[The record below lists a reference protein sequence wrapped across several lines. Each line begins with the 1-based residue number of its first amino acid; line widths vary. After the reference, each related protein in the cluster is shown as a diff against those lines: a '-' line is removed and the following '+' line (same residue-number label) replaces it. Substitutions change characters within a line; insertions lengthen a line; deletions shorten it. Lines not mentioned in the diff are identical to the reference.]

1 MEDEE
6 RQRKLEAGKA
16 KLAQFRQRKAQSDG
30 QNPSKKQK
38 KKRKTS
44 SCKQD
49 VHGLNTGQQSDEMYI
64 NSSQRVESAV
74 NTAVLKT
81 LPSGEVLKLEQ
92 VFSAEPESEISTTA
106 DDYSSEVNG
115 CNFVMKTGK
124 PTHLLMEEEFGIDD
138 SYSERGAQYSQTHLE
153 MMETELAGKQ
163 HEIEELNR
171 ELEEMRATYGTEGLQ
186 QLQEFEAAIK
196 QRDGIITQ
204 LTANL
209 QQARREKD
217 ETMREFLELTE
228 QSQKLQIQFQ
238 HLQASETLR
247 NSTHSNTAA
256 DLMQAKQQL
265 LTHQQQLEEQ
275 DHLLEDYHKKKED
288 FKMQISSL
296 EEKIKVYE
304 MEQDKKVENV
314 NKKEIQEKEAIIEAL
329 NKKIKEEEE
338 KTLELKD
345 KVIAIDKLLRELQ
358 EQVADKDQE
367 IRNMKLELSNS
378 KQKERQCSEEIKQLM
393 GTVEELQKRNH
404 KDSQLEIGTV
414 QRKEQEAQRK
424 LEQLQAELDEMYG
437 RQIVQMKQE
446 LIKQHMLQIEELKF
460 LHKEEMENTLKS
472 FSNIAVNEDQ
482 LKLMNVAIN
491 ELNIRLQDTNS
502 QKEKLKEE
510 LGVVSGEKSALRRQL
525 EDLFEELSFLR
536 DQIQRARQTI
546 AEQESKLSEAHK
558 SLSTV
563 EDLKAEIVSASES
576 RKELELKHEAE
587 VTNYKIKL
595 EMLEKEK
602 NAVLDRMAESQEA
615 ELERLRTQL
624 LFSHEEELSKLKE
637 DLEIE
642 HRINIEKLKDK
653 LGIHYKQQIDGLQN
667 EMSQKIETMQF
678 EKDSLITKQN
688 QLLLEISK
696 LKDLQES
703 LVNSKS
709 EEMTLQINKLQKEI
723 EILRQEEK
731 EKGTLEQEVQE
742 LQLKTELLEK
752 QMKEKENDLQE
763 KYAQLESE
771 NNILKDEKKALED
784 MLKIYTPMG
793 QEERL
798 IAIDPSKS
806 KSKDYSWQKEIE
818 MLTKENEEFKLQ
830 CSHLKEEIEKQR
842 NTFSFAE
849 KNFEVNYQ
857 ELQEEY
863 ACLLKVKD
871 ELEDSKT
878 KQELEYEN
886 KLKALSEELHL
897 QRINPVM
904 VKVKSSIDDD
914 KTFILETLGI
924 GEVVEKDT
932 TELMEKLEV
941 TKREKLELSEK
952 LTGLSEQL
960 KQTHDQINFLSE
972 EVKSLEQEKEQLS
985 QRCKE
990 LEILMHCTKAEHA
1003 NVHDVQLHSLEDG
1016 VLPMKSEGSGDSVSK
1031 IKDLEEESKIKIE
1044 DKIPFDNMTIIKK
1057 REEELLQTVTNESLP
1072 GTAELCENE
1081 KLQQELHVL
1090 KSEQNDLRLQMEA
1103 QRICLSLVYST
1114 HVDQVCE
1121 YMENE
1126 KDKALC
1132 KLKEELISAQEE
1144 KIKELHKVHQLQ
1156 LQSIKTEETGDHA
1169 EPLQMLIGRLQKA
1182 VSEECSYI
1190 SKTLSNVF
1198 GECYTPLK
1206 YEVNI
1211 EERENSGVYMSQNQN
1226 PELQEYK
1233 YEVQDFQENMQTLL
1247 NKVTEEYNK
1256 LLTLQTRFTKIHR
1269 QQTVGM
1275 QLEFAE
1281 ENLAKEE
1288 AEFLSVQSHMTN
1300 SQNIG
1305 VSHKNKW
1312 SSLKDTEKIKQLEEQ
1327 VQELEYRILS
1337 LQQQLK
1343 ETEENYVAEI
1353 QCLQERLQT
1362 LSESTAQPS
1371 LSIESEVVTESDAQK
1386 TVCPGNYL
1394 KENIDGI
1401 AEFSGGFG
1409 VKQEMNMV
1417 KLMEKQYQERLE
1429 EEVAKVIVSM
1439 SVAFAQKTELSRI
1452 SEGQEYITA
1461 SKQEHALCQQKEHHF
1476 NEMKLSQGQVGLQTF
1491 DTVDK
1496 NFKEEFKPLSK
1507 ELGEDRKEVL
1517 LFNDGLDD
1525 TLKSKDHGLTIS
1537 EEISSKDETFIVRQ
1551 SVHDEVSVSSMDT
1564 SRQLMLNEEQLED
1577 MRQELVRQYE
1587 EHQQATELLRQAH
1600 MRQMERQREDQEQL
1614 QEEIRRLSKQLAQR
1628 SSIDNENLVSER
1640 ERVLLEEL
1648 ETLKQLS
1655 LAGREKLCCE
1665 LRNSST
1671 QTQDGNEN
1679 QEVEEQTLKEKTLDR
1694 KPEDVPLD
1702 INLSNERYA
1711 LQKANNRLLKIL
1723 LEVVKTTAAV
1733 EETIGR
1739 HVLGIL
1745 DRSSKSQPAT
1755 SLIWRSE
1762 AEASVK
1768 PCVQEEHARV
1778 TGESVPAYPGSA
1790 IARNDSMWSKVTEEG
1805 TELSQRLVRSGFAGT
1820 EIDPE
1825 NEELMLNISSRLQA
1839 AVEKLL
1845 EAISETSSQLE
1856 HAKVTQTE
1864 LMRESFRQK
1873 QEATESLKC
1882 QEELR
1887 ERLHEESRAREQLAV
1902 ELSKAEGII
1911 DGYAD
1916 EKTLFE
1922 RQIQE
1927 KTEIIDRLE
1936 QELLCAGHRLQEL
1949 EAEQQ
1954 QIQEERE
1961 LLWRQK
1967 EAMKAKAG
1975 PVEQQFLQETEK
1987 LMKEKLE
1994 VQCQAEKVRD
2004 ELQKQVKSLE
2014 IDVEE
2019 QVSRF
2024 IELEQEKNA
2033 ELIDLRQQNQA
2044 LEKQLEKMR
2053 KFLDEQ
2059 AIDREHERDVFQQE
2073 IQKLEQQL
2081 KAVPR
2086 FQPVSEH
2093 QTREV
2098 EQLTNHLKEKTDKCS
2113 ELLLSKEQL
2122 QRDVQERN
2130 EEIEKLEFRVRELEQ
2145 ALLISTD
2152 SFQKVED
2159 RKQFGAIEAKA
2170 ELSLEVQL
2178 QAERDAIDRKE
2189 KEITNLEEQL
2199 EQFREELENK
2209 NEEVQQLHMQLEIQK
2224 KESTTRLQEL
2234 EQENQ
2239 LFKDEMEK
2247 LGFAIKESDPVSTQD
2262 QHVLFGKF
2270 AQIIQEKEIEI
2281 NQLNE
2286 QLIKLQQ
2293 QLKLTT
2299 DNKVIEEKNE
2309 LIRDLETQI
2318 ECLMSDQERVRRSR
2332 EEETEQ
2338 LNEVIEKLQQEL
2350 ANIEQKTSV
2359 EARTLPEAADS
2370 LKHQLDK
2377 VVAEKLALEQQV
2389 ETTNEEMAFTKNMLK
2404 ETNFKMNQLTQ
2415 ELCSLKKEHES
2426 REELQSV
2433 PEKSACVAVNEPSRD
2448 KLKLQ
2453 EIPTEDA
2460 LKPLENLTSLKSL
2473 EETTR
2478 VSRSLEAK
2486 LLQLE
2491 SSVNTKD
2498 LELTQCYKQIKD
2510 MQEQGQS
2517 ETERLHKKINNLQ
2530 KILEEKV
2537 AAALVSQV
2545 QLEAVQEYM
2554 KLCQEKRTAPT
2565 EPEKINMQNLNQI
2578 GSNVE
2583 SDVSTLTVRISE
2595 LESQVADMHASLMS
2609 EKEQVEIAEKNA
2621 LEKEK
2626 KLLELQRL
2634 LEGPKKQPEGRV
2646 RKGSPQGDFEGLKTT
2661 AELIHTSGDSGFLA
2675 GIDHL
2680 RAESVTIKELA
2691 GYKEKADNLQEELLV
2706 KERTITSLQK
2716 ELSEIKDQLTETKEK
2731 LSHFLETEDRTGEQE
2746 DRKVPQ
2752 LVPLPITVGK
2762 SSASQTEDAVK
2773 VSCSN
2778 QTPQILLRNAGVQID
2793 LQHTCSPEEV
2803 TDIISQFTEK
2813 MEQMQELHAAEI
2825 LDMESRHISETETL
2839 KGEHYVAIQ
2848 LLTEECGTL
2857 KAVIQ
2862 CLKSKEASSVPEL
2875 TYSNAYQ
2882 TREMGSSD
2890 SGSDWGQGI
2899 YLTQTQGFDTASEGH
2914 EEGESSTDSFPKKI
2928 KGLLRAVHNEGMQV
2942 LSLSE
2947 SPYGDGDDHSVQ
2959 HITESW
2965 LEERRAYL
2973 STISSLKD
2981 LITKMQV
2988 QRKAEVYDSA
2998 QSHESLLD
3006 WRGELLRALQHV
3018 FLKEHSVLLA
3028 AFQTELTALGTRD
3041 AVGLLSRLQQ
3051 RIQEQ
3056 SIEYQAAMECL
3067 QKADRR
3073 SLLSEI
3079 EALRAQING
3088 RKVTLKRE
3096 QESDKPSQE
3105 VLEYNMQQKQ
3115 SQMLEMQVELSSV
3128 KDRAAELQEQLS
3140 SEKMVVAELKSE
3152 LAQTKLELETTL
3164 KAQHKHLKELEAFRL
3179 EVKDKTDEVH
3189 LLNDALASEQK
3200 MSRELQWALEKE
3212 KAKLEHSEERDKEEL
3227 EDLKFSLEDQKQRNM
3242 QLNLLLEQQKQLL
3255 NESQQKMESQKMLY
3269 DAQLSE
3275 EQGRNLELQVLL
3287 ESEKVRIQELRS
3299 TLDKE
3304 RELHAQLQSGDDSG
3318 QPRPS
3323 LPSEDLLKELQKQLE
3338 EKHSR
3343 IVELLNETEKY
3354 KLDSLQTRQQMEKD
3368 RQVHWKTLQ
3377 TEQEANTQGQRK
3389 MHELQS
3395 KVEDL
3400 QHQLEEKRQQ
3410 VYKLDLE
3417 GKRLQGIMQEF
3428 QKQELEREEKRESR
3442 RILYQNL
3449 NEPATWSFTNDRTR
3463 NWVLQQ
3469 KMEGETEDSSYAKLI
3484 EMNGGETGH
3493 SHELEIIRKKLQC
3506 VALKL
3511 QHLAQKACNRLQFE
3525 TTDVETFIWVQE
3537 NIDGIILQLHR
3548 LTGQP
3553 REEHSLMPP
3562 STSCGSLTERLL
3574 RQNAEL
3580 TGHISQLTEEKNDL
3594 RNMVMK
3600 LEEQMRCYR
3609 QTGAGRDYS
3618 SRFSFGGANIEVI
3631 IASEKEVWNREKLA
3645 LQKSLKKAE
3654 AEVCKLKAEL
3664 RNDSL
3669 LQNLSPDTEHATLK
3683 RIYGKYLRAES
3694 FRKALI
3700 YQKKYLLLLLG
3711 GFQECEDATLGLL
3724 ARMGGHPAFTDLE
3737 VITNRPKGFT
3747 RFRSAVRV
3755 SIAISRMKFL
3765 VRRWHRVTG
3774 SSSINI
3780 NRDGFGLSPGAEKTD
3795 PFYHSSG
3802 GLELYGEARHMTYR
3816 SRSDLDYP
3824 RSPLP
3829 FQNRY
3834 PGTPAD
3840 LNPGS
3845 LACSQLQNYDPDRAL
3860 TDYITRLEALQRRLG
3875 TVQSGSATQFHTG
3888 MRR

>member
-6 RQRKLEAGKA
+6 RQKKLEAGKA

-30 QNPSKKQK
+30 QNPPKKQK

-44 SCKQD
+44 SSKHD
-49 VHGLNTGQQSDEMYI
+49 VHSLNIEQSQSDEMCI
-64 NSSQRVESAV
+64 NSSWEVGSVLTPESIIQR
-74 NTAVLKT
+74 T
-81 LPSGEVLKLEQ
+81 LHSGEVLKNDQ
-92 VFSAEPESEISTTA
+92 VCSVEPESEISTTA

-115 CNFVMKTGK
+115 CSFLVKTGK
-124 PTHLLMEEEFGIDD
+124 PTHLLREEEFGVDD
-138 SYSERGAQYSQTHLE
+138 SYSEQGAQYSQAHLE
-153 MMETELAGKQ
+153 RMENELAGKQ

-171 ELEEMRATYGTEGLQ
+171 ELEEMRAAYGTEGLQ

-247 NSTHSNTAA
+247 NSTHSSTAA
-256 DLMQAKQQL
+256 DLLQAKQQI

-275 DHLLEDYHKKKED
+275 DHLLEDYQKKKED
-288 FKMQISSL
+288 FKMQINFL
-296 EEKIKVYE
+296 QEKIKVYE
-304 MEQDKKVENV
+304 MEHDKRVENS

-329 NKKIKEEEE
+329 NTKVIEEER

-345 KVIAIDKLLRELQ
+345 KITATDKLVGELQ
-358 EQVADKDQE
+358 EQVVQKNQE
-367 IRNMKLELSNS
+367 IRNIKLELTNS

-404 KDSQLEIGTV
+404 KDSQFEIDTV
-414 QRKEQEAQRK
+414 QRMEQETQRK
-424 LEQLQAELDEMYG
+424 LEQLRAELDEMYG
-437 RQIVQMKQE
+437 QQIVQMKQE
-446 LIKQHMLQIEELKF
+446 LIKQHVSQIEELKTRQ
-460 LHKEEMENTLKS
+460 KGEMETALKS
-472 FSNIAVNEDQ
+472 YSNITINEDQ
-482 LKLMNVAIN
+482 VKLMNVAIN
-491 ELNIRLQDTNS
+491 ELNIKLQDSNS

-510 LGVVSGEKSALRRQL
+510 LGVVSGEKSALQGQL

-536 DQIQRARQTI
+536 DQIQRARQTV
-546 AEQESKLSEAHK
+546 AEQESKLSEAHR

-563 EDLKAEIVSASES
+563 EDLKAEIISASES
-576 RKELELKHEAE
+576 RKELELRHEAE

-642 HRINIEKLKDK
+642 HRINIEKLKDN
-653 LGIHYKQQIDGLQN
+653 LGIHYKQQIDVLQN

-678 EKDSLITKQN
+678 EKDNLVTKQN
-688 QLLLEISK
+688 QLILEISK
-696 LKDLQES
+696 LKDLQQS
-703 LVNSKS
+703 LMNSKS
-709 EEMTLQINKLQKEI
+709 EEMTLQINELQKEI

-742 LQLKTELLEK
+742 LQLKTEFLEK
-752 QMKEKENDLQE
+752 QIKEKEDDLQE
-763 KYAQLESE
+763 KFAQLEAE

-784 MLKIYTPMG
+784 MLKTYTPTN

-798 IAIDPSKS
+798 IFIDSTKS
-806 KSKDYSWQKEIE
+806 ESIDCNWQKEIE
-818 MLTKENEEFKLQ
+818 MLTEENEDLKQQ
-830 CSHLKEEIEKQR
+830 CSQLSEEIEKQR

-871 ELEDSKT
+871 DLEDSKN
-878 KQELEYEN
+878 KQESEYES
-886 KLKALSEELHL
+886 KLKALNEKLHL
-897 QRINPVM
+897 QKIKPTIL
-904 VKVKSSIDDD
+904 KVKSSTFDDD
-914 KTFILETLGI
+914 STFIAEPLEI
-924 GEVVEKDT
+924 DEVVEKDT

-941 TKREKLELSEK
+941 TKREKLELTEK
-952 LTGLSEQL
+952 LSNLSEQL
-960 KQTHDQINFLSE
+960 KQKHGEVTFLSE
-972 EVKSLEQEKEQLS
+972 EVKSLKHEKEQALL
-985 QRCKE
+985 RCRE
-990 LEILMHCTKAEHA
+990 LEIIINHNRAESV
-1003 NVHDVQLHSLEDG
+1003 NECDVELSCLKDG
-1016 VLPMKSEGSGDSVSK
+1016 VVTRTGKDSGGS
-1031 IKDLEEESKIKIE
+1031 IFEIRKDFGEESRIVLK
-1044 DKIPFDNMTIIKK
+1044 DKSPFENMTIRKESK
-1057 REEELLQTVTNESLP
+1057 QDQLFLSSVTNETLP
-1072 GTAELCENE
+1072 GASEPNEND

-1090 KSEQNDLRLQMEA
+1090 RAEQNDLRLQMEA
-1103 QRICLSLVYST
+1103 QRICLSLVYSA
-1114 HVDQVCE
+1114 HVDQVRE

-1132 KLKEELISAQEE
+1132 SLKEELISAQEE
-1144 KIKELHKVHQLQ
+1144 KIKELQKIHELELQ
-1156 LQSIKTEETGDHA
+1156 NIKTQETDVNH
-1169 EPLQMLIGRLQKA
+1169 K
-1182 VSEECSYI
+1182 S
-1190 SKTLSNVF
+1190 TLSSL
-1198 GECYTPLK
+1198 ED
-1206 YEVNI
+1206 I
-1211 EERENSGVYMSQNQN
+1211 EKM
-1226 PELQEYK
+1226 K
-1233 YEVQDFQENMQTLL
+1233 
-1247 NKVTEEYNK
+1247 
-1256 LLTLQTRFTKIHR
+1256 H
-1269 QQTVGM
+1269 
-1275 QLEFAE
+1275 
-1281 ENLAKEE
+1281 
-1288 AEFLSVQSHMTN
+1288 
-1300 SQNIG
+1300 
-1305 VSHKNKW
+1305 
-1312 SSLKDTEKIKQLEEQ
+1312 LEEQ
-1327 VQELEYRILS
+1327 VQDLENLISS

-1343 ETEENYVAEI
+1343 KTEENYGVEI

-1362 LSESTAQPS
+1362 VSESTVEPS
-1371 LSIESEVVTESDAQK
+1371 SSIDTAIIKESDGQK
-1386 TVCPGNYL
+1386 TVYSGSCL
-1394 KENIDGI
+1394 KENIDGTI
-1401 AEFSGGFG
+1401 EFSGEFG
-1409 VKQEMNMV
+1409 VKQETNMV
-1417 KLMEKQYQERLE
+1417 KLLEKQYQERLE

-1439 SVAFAQKTELSRI
+1439 SVAFAQQTELSRL
-1452 SEGQEYITA
+1452 SGGKENTTS
-1461 SKQEHALCQQKEHHF
+1461 SKQAHTLCLQEEEHF
-1476 NEMKLSQGQVGLQTF
+1476 NERKLSQDQAGLQTF
-1491 DTVDK
+1491 EEMEIK
-1496 NFKEEFKPLSK
+1496 FKKESKPLSK
-1507 ELGEDRKEVL
+1507 ELGEGGKEVVL
-1517 LFNDGLDD
+1517 SNDDFDD
-1525 TLKSKDHGLTIS
+1525 VLEVKDHGLTIS
-1537 EEISSKDETFIVRQ
+1537 EEIFSKDETFIVRE
-1551 SVHDEVSVSSMDT
+1551 SIHDEMLVSSMDA

-1600 MRQMERQREDQEQL
+1600 MRQLERQREDQEQL
-1614 QEEIRRLSKQLAQR
+1614 QEEIKRLNRQLAQR

-1640 ERVLLEEL
+1640 ERLLLEEL
-1648 ETLKQLS
+1648 EALKQLS

-1665 LRNSST
+1665 LCNSST
-1671 QTQDGNEN
+1671 QTQNGNEN
-1679 QEVEEQTLKEKTLDR
+1679 QVEVEEQMFKEKEMDR
-1694 KPEDVPLD
+1694 KPEDVPPD
-1702 INLSNERYA
+1702 ILSNERYA

-1745 DRSSKSQPAT
+1745 DRSWKGQLSG
-1755 SLIWRSE
+1755 SLVWRSE

-1768 PCVQEEHARV
+1768 SCAQEEHTRV
-1778 TGESVPAYPGSA
+1778 TDESIPSYPGSDMP
-1790 IARNDSMWSKVTEEG
+1790 RNDSSIWSKVTEEG
-1805 TELSQRLVRSGFAGT
+1805 TDLSQRLVRSGFAGT

-1882 QEELR
+1882 QEELQ

-1902 ELSKAEGII
+1902 ELSKAEGVI

-1927 KTEIIDRLE
+1927 KADIIDRLE
-1936 QELLCAGHRLQEL
+1936 QELLCAGNRLQEL
-1949 EAEQQ
+1949 EAERQ
-1954 QIQEERE
+1954 QIQEERG
-1961 LLWRQK
+1961 LLSRQK
-1967 EAMKAKAG
+1967 EAMKAEAG
-1975 PVEQQFLQETEK
+1975 PAEQQLLQETEK

-2004 ELQKQVKSLE
+2004 DLQKQVKALE

-2019 QVSRF
+2019 QISRF

-2033 ELIDLRQQNQA
+2033 ELMDLRQQNQA

-2081 KAVPR
+2081 KVVPR

-2098 EQLTNHLKEKTDKCS
+2098 EQLTNNLKEKTDRCS

-2145 ALLISTD
+2145 ALLVSADT
-2152 SFQKVED
+2152 FQKVDD
-2159 RKQFGAIEAKA
+2159 RRQLGAVEAKA

-2178 QAERDAIDRKE
+2178 QAERDAMDRKE

-2234 EQENQ
+2234 QQENK

-2247 LGFAIKESDPVSTQD
+2247 LGLAIKECDAVSTQD

-2281 NQLNE
+2281 DQLNE
-2286 QLIKLQQ
+2286 QITKLQQ

-2318 ECLMSDQERVRRSR
+2318 ECLLSDQECVKKNR
-2332 EEETEQ
+2332 EEEIEQ

-2359 EARTLPEAADS
+2359 YASSLPEEADS

-2377 VVAEKLALEQQV
+2377 VIAEKLALEQQV
-2389 ETTNEEMAFTKNMLK
+2389 ETTNEEMAFTKNVLK

-2415 ELCSLKKEHES
+2415 ELCSLK
-2426 REELQSV
+2426 RECENKWETQNVPQKSVTMALDDLSKNKPELEVVPTEEGFNLLENQAYLQSFEESTRV
-2433 PEKSACVAVNEPSRD
+2433 
-2448 KLKLQ
+2448 LG
-2453 EIPTEDA
+2453 
-2460 LKPLENLTSLKSL
+2460 SL
-2473 EETTR
+2473 ET
-2478 VSRSLEAK
+2478 K

-2491 SSVNTKD
+2491 SSVSTKD
-2498 LELTQCYKQIKD
+2498 LELTQCYKKIKD

-2517 ETERLHKKINNLQ
+2517 ETEVLQKKIVNLQ

-2537 AAALVSQV
+2537 AAALVSQA
-2545 QLEAVQEYM
+2545 QLEAVQECVKFYR
-2554 KLCQEKRTAPT
+2554 EKQTISS
-2565 EPEKINMQNLNQI
+2565 EPERTSTQNSDQI
-2578 GSNVE
+2578 TENKVE
-2583 SDVSTLTVRISE
+2583 SDVSKLTLRISE
-2595 LESQVADMHASLMS
+2595 LENQVVAMHSGLTS
-2609 EKEQVEIAEKNA
+2609 EKQQVEMAEKNA
-2621 LEKEK
+2621 LEKER
-2626 KLLELQRL
+2626 KLLELQKL
-2634 LEGPKKQPEGRV
+2634 LEDSKKKQEGKE
-2646 RKGSPQGDFEGLKTT
+2646 RKKSHQGDFEVLKTT
-2661 AELIHTSGDSGFLA
+2661 TEVIHTSGESGLFDELEA
-2675 GIDHL
+2675 F
-2680 RAESVTIKELA
+2680 RAESMATNEELA
-2691 GYKEKADNLQEELLV
+2691 SYKEKVEKLQEELLV
-2706 KERTITSLQK
+2706 KEINMASLQK
-2716 ELSEIKDQLTETKEK
+2716 DLSQVRTQLTEAEDK
-2731 LSHFLETEDRTGEQE
+2731 LSHFLLKGDETEVQE
-2746 DRKVPQ
+2746 NREIE
-2752 LVPLPITVGK
+2752 PLPVKVGE
-2762 SSASQTEDAVK
+2762 SSASQTEGALK
-2773 VSCSN
+2773 VHGSS
-2778 QTPQILLRNAGVQID
+2778 QTPQILVRNAGVQID
-2793 LQHTCSPEEV
+2793 IQNECSSEEV
-2803 TDIISQFTEK
+2803 TEIISQFTEK
-2813 MEQMQELHAAEI
+2813 IEQMQELHAAEI

-2839 KGEHYVAIQ
+2839 KREHYVAVQ

-2862 CLKSKEASSVPEL
+2862 CLRSKEGSSVH
-2875 TYSNAYQ
+2875 SNTYQ
-2882 TREMGSSD
+2882 TREICSSD
-2890 SGSDWGQGI
+2890 SGSDWGHGI
-2899 YLTQTQGFDTASEGH
+2899 YLTQSQGFDTALEGR
-2914 EEGESSTDSFPKKI
+2914 EEVEGLTDSFPKKI

-2942 LSLSE
+2942 LSLTE
-2947 SPYGDGDDHSVQ
+2947 SPYGDGEDHCVQ
-2959 HITESW
+2959 QVSECW

-2988 QRKAEVYDSA
+2988 QREAEVYDDSRPPENL
-2998 QSHESLLD
+2998 SD
-3006 WRGELLRALQHV
+3006 WRGDLLLALQHV
-3018 FLKEHSVLLA
+3018 FLKERSILLA

-3041 AVGLLSRLQQ
+3041 VTGLISCLEQ

-3056 SIEYQAAMECL
+3056 GIQYQAAMECV

-3079 EALRAQING
+3079 QALRAQMNG
-3088 RKVTLKRE
+3088 RKMTLKRE
-3096 QESDKPSQE
+3096 QESDKPGQE
-3105 VLEYNMQQKQ
+3105 LLEYNMQQKQ
-3115 SQMLEMQVELSSV
+3115 SQILEMQVELSSV
-3128 KDRAAELQEQLS
+3128 KDKATELQEQLS

-3189 LLNDALASEQK
+3189 LLNDTLASEQK
-3200 MSRELQWALEKE
+3200 KSRELQWALEKE
-3212 KAKLEHSEERDKEEL
+3212 KARLGHSEEREKDEL
-3227 EDLKFSLEDQKQRNM
+3227 EDLKFSLEDQKQRNT

-3255 NESQQKMESQKMLY
+3255 NESQQKVESQRMLH
-3269 DAQLSE
+3269 DAKLSE

-3287 ESEKVRIQELRS
+3287 DSEKVRIQELSGALAR
-3299 TLDKE
+3299 E
-3304 RELHAQLQSGDDSG
+3304 RELRAQLQSSDEAGR
-3318 QPRPS
+3318 PRPP
-3323 LPSEDLLKELQKQLE
+3323 LPSEDLLKELQRQLE

-3368 RQVHWKTLQ
+3368 RQVHKKTLQ
-3377 TEQEANTQGQRK
+3377 TEQEANTEGQKK

-3400 QHQLEEKRQQ
+3400 QRQLEEKRQQ

-3449 NEPATWSFTNDRTR
+3449 NEPTSWSLTNDRTR

-3469 KMEGETEDSSYAKLI
+3469 KIEGDTKESNYPKLTVV
-3484 EMNGGETGH
+3484 NGGEA
-3493 SHELEIIRKKLQC
+3493 SCNQELEAVRQELGHVASSLQRLSRK
-3506 VALKL
+3506 AS
-3511 QHLAQKACNRLQFE
+3511 NRLQFE
-3525 TTDVETFIWVQE
+3525 TADDETFIWVQE
-3537 NIDGIILQLHR
+3537 NIDGIILQLQKFI
-3548 LTGQP
+3548 GQP
-3553 REEHSLMPP
+3553 GEEPSLVSP
-3562 STSCGSLTERLL
+3562 SASCGSLTERLL

-3580 TGHISQLTEEKNDL
+3580 TGHIRQLTEEKNGL
-3594 RNMVMK
+3594 RNTVTK
-3600 LEEQMRCYR
+3600 LEDRIKCYR
-3609 QTGAGRDYS
+3609 RAGAAGDCS
-3618 SRFSFGGANIEVI
+3618 SRFSFGGGPNIDAI
-3631 IASEKEVWNREKLA
+3631 IASEKEVWNREKST
-3645 LQKSLKKAE
+3645 LQKSLKRAE
-3654 AEVCKLKAEL
+3654 AEVYKLKAEL
-3664 RNDSL
+3664 RNDAL
-3669 LQNLSPDTEHATLK
+3669 LQNLSPDSEHVTLK

-3711 GFQECEDATLGLL
+3711 GFQECEDATLALL
-3724 ARMGGHPAFTDLE
+3724 ARMGGQPAFTDLE
-3737 VITNRPKGFT
+3737 VITNRPRGFT

-3755 SIAISRMKFL
+3755 CIAISRMKFL

-3774 SSSINI
+3774 SGSINI
-3780 NRDGFGLSPGAEKTD
+3780 NRNGFGLHQGAEKTD
-3795 PFYHSSG
+3795 PFYSSG
-3802 GLELYGEARHMTYR
+3802 GLELYGESRHTTYH
-3816 SRSDLDYP
+3816 SRSDLEYP

-3875 TVQSGSATQFHTG
+3875 TGQSGSSIQFHTG

>member
-1 MEDEE
+1 MQLL
-6 RQRKLEAGKA
+6 RTIFYIFLFLFCFSGFLGLPKFKLCLLLSDSFL
-16 KLAQFRQRKAQSDG
+16 LAQFRQRKAQSDG
-30 QNPSKKQK
+30 QNPPKKQK

-44 SCKQD
+44 SSKHD
-49 VHGLNTGQQSDEMYI
+49 VHSLNIDESQSDEIYI
-64 NSSQRVESAV
+64 NSSQGVGSVVTPES
-74 NTAVLKT
+74 T
-81 LPSGEVLKLEQ
+81 LRRTLHSGEVTKHDQ
-92 VFSAEPESEISTTA
+92 VFYVEPESEISTTA
-106 DDYSSEVNG
+106 DDYSSE
-115 CNFVMKTGK
+115 
-124 PTHLLMEEEFGIDD
+124 EEEFGVDD
-138 SYSERGAQYSQTHLE
+138 SCSEQVAQYSQTHLE
-153 MMETELAGKQ
+153 MMENELAGKQ

-247 NSTHSNTAA
+247 NSTHSSTAA
-256 DLMQAKQQL
+256 DLLQAKQQI

-275 DHLLEDYHKKKED
+275 DHLLEDYQKKKED
-288 FKMQISSL
+288 FKMQINFL
-296 EEKIKVYE
+296 EEKIKIYE
-304 MEQDKKVENV
+304 MEQDKKVENSD
-314 NKKEIQEKEAIIEAL
+314 KKDIQEKEAIIEAL
-329 NKKIKEEEE
+329 NTKVIEEER

-345 KVIAIDKLLRELQ
+345 KIAATDKLLEELQ
-358 EQVADKDQE
+358 EQVVQKNQE
-367 IRNMKLELSNS
+367 IRNIKLELTNC

-404 KDSQLEIGTV
+404 KDSQFEIDTV
-414 QRKEQEAQRK
+414 QRMEQETQRK
-424 LEQLQAELDEMYG
+424 LEQLRAELDEMYG
-437 RQIVQMKQE
+437 QQIVQMKQE
-446 LIKQHMLQIEELKF
+446 LIRQHVSQIEELKTCQMR
-460 LHKEEMENTLKS
+460 EMETALKS
-472 FSNIAVNEDQ
+472 YSNITVNEDQ
-482 LKLMNVAIN
+482 VKLMNVAIN
-491 ELNIRLQDTNS
+491 ELNIKLQDSNS

-510 LGVVSGEKSALRRQL
+510 LGVVSGEKSALQGQL

-546 AEQESKLSEAHK
+546 AEQENKLNETRK

-642 HRINIEKLKDK
+642 HRLNIEKLKDN
-653 LGIHYKQQIDGLQN
+653 LGIHYKQQIDSLQN

-678 EKDSLITKQN
+678 EKDNLITKQN
-688 QLLLEISK
+688 QLILEISK
-696 LKDLQES
+696 LKDLQQS
-703 LVNSKS
+703 LLNSKS
-709 EEMTLQINKLQKEI
+709 EEMTLQINELQKEI
-723 EILRQEEK
+723 EMLRQEK
-731 EKGTLEQEVQE
+731 EKGTLEQELQE
-742 LQLKTELLEK
+742 LQLKTEFLEK

-763 KYAQLESE
+763 KFVQLEAE
-771 NNILKDEKKALED
+771 NSTLKDEKKALED
-784 MLKIYTPMG
+784 MLKTYTPANQ
-793 QEERL
+793 QERF
-798 IAIDPSKS
+798 IFIDSIKS
-806 KSKDYSWQKEIE
+806 KSKDYNWQKEREI
-818 MLTKENEEFKLQ
+818 LTEENKDLKQQ
-830 CSHLKEEIEKQR
+830 CIQLNEEIEKQR

-871 ELEDSKT
+871 DLEDSKN
-878 KQELEYEN
+878 KQELEYES
-886 KLKALSEELHL
+886 KLKALNEKLHL
-897 QRINPVM
+897 QRINPTV
-904 VKVKSSIDDD
+904 VKMKSSIFVDDN
-914 KTFILETLGI
+914 TFVAEPLEI

-941 TKREKLELSEK
+941 TKREKLELTEK
-952 LTGLSEQL
+952 LLNLSEQL
-960 KQTHDQINFLSE
+960 KQKHGEVTLMNE
-972 EVKSLEQEKEQLS
+972 EVKSLKQEKEQLFL
-985 QRCKE
+985 RCRE
-990 LEILMHCTKAEHA
+990 LEIIINHNRAE
-1003 NVHDVQLHSLEDG
+1003 NVNECDVELSSLKDG
-1016 VLPMKSEGSGDSVSK
+1016 VVTRIDKYSGGSVFEVSEDFG
-1031 IKDLEEESKIKIE
+1031 EESKIVLK
-1044 DKIPFDNMTIIKK
+1044 DKIPLENMTLRKESKQEQLFLSSVI
-1057 REEELLQTVTNESLP
+1057 NESLLEASEP
-1072 GTAELCENE
+1072 NEND

-1090 KSEQNDLRLQMEA
+1090 KAEQVQGRQTNGVKLEFTKEN
-1103 QRICLSLVYST
+1103 LS
-1114 HVDQVCE
+1114 
-1121 YMENE
+1121 
-1126 KDKALC
+1126 
-1132 KLKEELISAQEE
+1132 KEE
-1144 KIKELHKVHQLQ
+1144 
-1156 LQSIKTEETGDHA
+1156 T
-1169 EPLQMLIGRLQKA
+1169 
-1182 VSEECSYI
+1182 
-1190 SKTLSNVF
+1190 
-1198 GECYTPLK
+1198 
-1206 YEVNI
+1206 
-1211 EERENSGVYMSQNQN
+1211 
-1226 PELQEYK
+1226 
-1233 YEVQDFQENMQTLL
+1233 
-1247 NKVTEEYNK
+1247 
-1256 LLTLQTRFTKIHR
+1256 
-1269 QQTVGM
+1269 
-1275 QLEFAE
+1275 
-1281 ENLAKEE
+1281 
-1288 AEFLSVQSHMTN
+1288 EFLSTHSQMTN
-1300 SQNIG
+1300 LQNID
-1305 VSHKNKW
+1305 VNHQSTL
-1312 SSLKDTEKIKQLEEQ
+1312 SSLQDTEKMKHLEEQ
-1327 VQELEYRILS
+1327 VQDLENLISS
-1337 LQQQLK
+1337 LQQQLEK
-1343 ETEENYVAEI
+1343 SEENHGLEI
-1353 QCLQERLQT
+1353 QCLQERLQAVN
-1362 LSESTAQPS
+1362 ESTVQPS
-1371 LSIESEVVTESDAQK
+1371 SSIDSMVIKESDGQR
-1386 TVCPGNYL
+1386 TVYAGSYV
-1394 KENIDGI
+1394 KENIGGTI
-1401 AEFSGGFG
+1401 EFSGEFG
-1409 VKQEMNMV
+1409 AKQEMNMV
-1417 KLMEKQYQERLE
+1417 KLLEKQYQERLE

-1439 SVAFAQKTELSRI
+1439 SVAFAQQTELSRQ
-1452 SEGQEYITA
+1452 SGGNENTTS
-1461 SKQEHALCQQKEHHF
+1461 SKQVHVLCQLEEEHF
-1476 NEMKLSQGQVGLQTF
+1476 NEIKLSQGQVSLQTF
-1491 DTVDK
+1491 EEMEMK
-1496 NFKEEFKPLSK
+1496 FKKESKPLNK
-1507 ELGEDRKEVL
+1507 ELGGDGKEVEL
-1517 LFNDGLDD
+1517 PNNDSDD
-1525 TLKSKDHGLTIS
+1525 VLELKDHGLTIS
-1537 EEISSKDETFIVRQ
+1537 EEIFSKDETFIVKE
-1551 SVHDEVSVSSMDT
+1551 SIHDEMLVSSMDA

-1614 QEEIRRLSKQLAQR
+1614 QEEIKRLNRQLAQR
-1628 SSIDNENLVSER
+1628 SSVDNENLVSER

-1648 ETLKQLS
+1648 EALKQLT
-1655 LAGREKLCCE
+1655 LAGREKLCSE
-1665 LRNSST
+1665 LRSSST
-1671 QTQDGNEN
+1671 QTQNGNEN
-1679 QEVEEQTLKEKTLDR
+1679 QVEVEEQMFKEKELDS

-1702 INLSNERYA
+1702 ILPNESLHGGIWPLRFWLPHWIISMERSQYGTQTRKTVYA

-1745 DRSSKSQPAT
+1745 DGSYKGQSCSN
-1755 SLIWRSE
+1755 LVWRSE
-1762 AEASVK
+1762 AESSVK
-1768 PCVQEEHARV
+1768 SCVQEEYTRA
-1778 TGESVPAYPGSA
+1778 TDESIPSYHGSDMP
-1790 IARNDSMWSKVTEEG
+1790 RNDSSIWSKVTEEG
-1805 TELSQRLVRSGFAGT
+1805 TDLSQRLVRSGFAGT

-1873 QEATESLKC
+1873 QETTEFLKC

-1902 ELSKAEGII
+1902 ELNKAEGVI

-1927 KTEIIDRLE
+1927 KTDIIDRLE
-1936 QELLCAGHRLQEL
+1936 QELLCAGNRLQEL

-1961 LLWRQK
+1961 LLSRQK
-1967 EAMKAKAG
+1967 EAMKAEAG
-1975 PVEQQFLQETEK
+1975 PVEQQLLQETEK

-1994 VQCQAEKVRD
+1994 VQCQAEKVHD
-2004 ELQKQVKSLE
+2004 DLQKQVKALE

-2033 ELIDLRQQNQA
+2033 ELMDLRQQNQA

-2081 KAVPR
+2081 KFVPR

-2098 EQLTNHLKEKTDKCS
+2098 EQLTNNLKEKTDRCS

-2145 ALLISTD
+2145 ALLVSADT
-2152 SFQKVED
+2152 FQKVED
-2159 RKQFGAIEAKA
+2159 RRQLGAVEDKA

-2234 EQENQ
+2234 EQENK

-2247 LGFAIKESDPVSTQD
+2247 LGLAIKESDAISTQD
-2262 QHVLFGKF
+2262 QHVLFGKL
-2270 AQIIQEKEIEI
+2270 AQIIQEKEVEI
-2281 NQLNE
+2281 VQLNE
-2286 QLIKLQQ
+2286 QITKLQQ

-2299 DNKVIEEKNE
+2299 DNKVIEKKNE

-2318 ECLMSDQERVRRSR
+2318 ECLLSDQECLKKNR
-2332 EEETEQ
+2332 EEEIEQ

-2350 ANIEQKTSV
+2350 ANIEQKTSLY
-2359 EARTLPEAADS
+2359 ANSLPEEADS
-2370 LKHQLDK
+2370 LKHQLEK
-2377 VVAEKLALEQQV
+2377 VIAEKLALEQQV
-2389 ETTNEEMAFTKNMLK
+2389 ETTNEEMAFTKNVLK

-2415 ELCSLKKEHES
+2415 ELCSLK
-2426 REELQSV
+2426 RECENKGEIQNV
-2433 PEKSACVAVNEPSRD
+2433 PEKSVTVALDELSKDKPEVEVVPS
-2448 KLKLQ
+2448 
-2453 EIPTEDA
+2453 EDGFS
-2460 LKPLENLTSLKSL
+2460 PLENQIYPQSF
-2473 EETTR
+2473 EESTR
-2478 VSRSLEAK
+2478 VSKSWETK

-2491 SSVNTKD
+2491 SSVSTKD
-2498 LELTQCYKQIKD
+2498 LELIQRYKQIKD

-2517 ETERLHKKINNLQ
+2517 ETEMLQKKIVNLQ

-2537 AAALVSQV
+2537 AAALVSQA
-2545 QLEAVQEYM
+2545 QLEAVQECVKFYRD
-2554 KLCQEKRTAPT
+2554 KQTVSS
-2565 EPEKINMQNLNQI
+2565 EPERTSIQNSDQI
-2578 GSNVE
+2578 TENKMD
-2583 SDVSTLTVRISE
+2583 SDVSKLTLRISE
-2595 LESQVADMHASLMS
+2595 LESQVVAMHSSLIS
-2609 EKEQVEIAEKNA
+2609 EKERVKIAEKNA
-2621 LEKEK
+2621 LEKERK
-2626 KLLELQRL
+2626 ILELQKE
-2634 LEGPKKQPEGRV
+2634 LEDSKKKQKGKEGKR
-2646 RKGSPQGDFEGLKTT
+2646 SPQGDLEVLKTT
-2661 AELIHTSGDSGFLA
+2661 TEVIHTSGESGLFDELKA
-2675 GIDHL
+2675 F
-2680 RAESVTIKELA
+2680 RAESVTINKELA
-2691 GYKEKADNLQEELLV
+2691 SYKEKI
-2706 KERTITSLQK
+2706 KEINVASPQK
-2716 ELSEIKDQLTETKEK
+2716 DLSQVRDQLTEAEDK
-2731 LSHFLETEDRTGEQE
+2731 LSHFLVKGDKTEVQE
-2746 DRKVPQ
+2746 NRKICI
-2752 LVPLPITVGK
+2752 LEALPIKVGE
-2762 SSASQTEDAVK
+2762 SSASQTEGTLK
-2773 VSCSN
+2773 VNSSN
-2778 QTPQILLRNAGVQID
+2778 QTPQIFVRNAEIQID
-2793 LQHTCSPEEV
+2793 LQNECSSEEV
-2803 TDIISQFTEK
+2803 TEIISQFTEK
-2813 MEQMQELHAAEI
+2813 IEQMQELHAAEI

-2839 KGEHYVAIQ
+2839 KREHYVAVQ

-2862 CLKSKEASSVPEL
+2862 SLRSKEESSVH
-2875 TYSNAYQ
+2875 SNTYQ
-2882 TREMGSSD
+2882 TKEICSSD
-2890 SGSDWGQGI
+2890 SGSDWGHGI
-2899 YLTQTQGFDTASEGH
+2899 CLTQSQGVDTGSEGR
-2914 EEGESSTDSFPKKI
+2914 EEEIEGSTDSFPRKI

-2942 LSLSE
+2942 LSLTE
-2947 SPYGDGDDHSVQ
+2947 SPYGEGEDHFVQ
-2959 HITESW
+2959 QVSESW

-2988 QRKAEVYDSA
+2988 QSEAEVYDDS
-2998 QSHESLLD
+2998 QSPESLSD
-3006 WRGELLRALQHV
+3006 WRGDLLLAFQHV
-3018 FLKEHSVLLA
+3018 FLKERSILLA

-3041 AVGLLSRLQQ
+3041 AVGLLSCLEQ

-3056 SIEYQAAMECL
+3056 GIEYQTAMECI
-3067 QKADRR
+3067 QKADRK

-3079 EALRAQING
+3079 QALRAQMND
-3088 RKVTLKRE
+3088 RKMTLKRE

-3105 VLEYNMQQKQ
+3105 LLECNMQQKQ
-3115 SQMLEMQVELSSV
+3115 SQILEMQVELSSV
-3128 KDRAAELQEQLS
+3128 KDKATELQEQLS
-3140 SEKMVVAELKSE
+3140 SEKMLVAELKSE
-3152 LAQTKLELETTL
+3152 LAQMKLELETTL
-3164 KAQHKHLKELEAFRL
+3164 KAQHKHLKELESFRL

-3189 LLNDALASEQK
+3189 LLNDTLASEQK
-3200 MSRELQWALEKE
+3200 KSRELQWALEKE
-3212 KAKLEHSEERDKEEL
+3212 KARLGHSEEREKDKL
-3227 EDLKFSLEDQKQRNM
+3227 EDLKFSLEDQKQRNT

-3255 NESQQKMESQKMLY
+3255 HESHQKMESQRMLH
-3269 DAQLSE
+3269 DAELSE

-3287 ESEKVRIQELRS
+3287 DSEKVQIQELSGALAR
-3299 TLDKE
+3299 E
-3304 RELHAQLQSGDDSG
+3304 RELWARLQSSDEGG
-3318 QPRPS
+3318 QLHS
-3323 LPSEDLLKELQKQLE
+3323 HLPSEDLLKELQRQLE

-3343 IVELLNETEKY
+3343 IVELLSETEKY

-3368 RQVHWKTLQ
+3368 RQVHKKTLQ
-3377 TEQEANTQGQRK
+3377 TEQEANTEGQKR

-3428 QKQELEREEKRESR
+3428 QKQELEREEKQESR

-3449 NEPATWSFTNDRTR
+3449 NEPTSWSLTNDRTR

-3469 KMEGETEDSSYAKLI
+3469 KIEGDTKEANYPKLTV
-3484 EMNGGETGH
+3484 MNGRETGCN
-3493 SHELEIIRKKLQC
+3493 HELEVVRQKLER
-3506 VALKL
+3506 AASSL
-3511 QHLAQKACNRLQFE
+3511 QHLSQKASNRLQFE
-3525 TTDVETFIWVQE
+3525 TADDETFTWVQE
-3537 NIDGIILQLHR
+3537 NIDGIILQLQKF
-3548 LTGQP
+3548 TGQP
-3553 REEHSLMPP
+3553 GEEPSLVSP
-3562 STSCGSLTERLL
+3562 SASCGSLTERLL

-3580 TGHISQLTEEKNDL
+3580 TGHISQLTEEKSGL
-3594 RNMVMK
+3594 RNTVMK
-3600 LEEQMRCYR
+3600 LEERIRCYR
-3609 QTGAGRDYS
+3609 QAGAAGDCS
-3618 SRFSFGGANIEVI
+3618 SRFSFGGGANINAI
-3631 IASEKEVWNREKLA
+3631 IASEKEVWNKEKST
-3645 LQKSLKKAE
+3645 LQKSLKRAE
-3654 AEVCKLKAEL
+3654 AEVYKLKAEL
-3664 RNDSL
+3664 RNDTL
-3669 LQNLSPDTEHATLK
+3669 LQNLSPDSEHVTLK

-3711 GFQECEDATLGLL
+3711 GFQECEDATLALL
-3724 ARMGGHPAFTDLE
+3724 ARIGGQPAFTDLE
-3737 VITNRPKGFT
+3737 VITNRPRGFT
-3747 RFRSAVRV
+3747 RFRSAARV
-3755 SIAISRMKFL
+3755 SIAVSRMKFL

-3774 SSSINI
+3774 SGSINI
-3780 NRDGFGLSPGAEKTD
+3780 NRDGFGLHPGEVKTGAEKTD

-3816 SRSDLDYP
+3816 SRSDLEYP

-3834 PGTPAD
+3834 TGIPAD

-3875 TVQSGSATQFHTG
+3875 TVQSGSTIQFHTG